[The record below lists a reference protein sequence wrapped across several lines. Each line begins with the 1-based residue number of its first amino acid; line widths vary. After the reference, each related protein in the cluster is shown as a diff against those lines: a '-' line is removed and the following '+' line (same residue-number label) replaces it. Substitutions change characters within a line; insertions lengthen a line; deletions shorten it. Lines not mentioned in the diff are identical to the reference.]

1 MQKKI
6 LLQLFIFLTI
16 VLISI
21 VFLKTYFFKKQII
34 FLDDSNSKNS
44 NLPIDKTYDEVSSNL
59 MYDIK
64 YENKDK
70 EGNGYIISSAVGKLN
85 IDKPNFIFM
94 EKVTAVINLKNSTPI
109 NIISDKASY
118 NSLNYDTR
126 FSGNVLAIFSEHN
139 IISDNFDVFF
149 KNNEAIISNNII
161 YEHLGKSMKAD
172 KIKIDLITK
181 NSTISMY
188 DDLEKIEIINKN

>member
-139 IISDNFDVFF
+139 IMSDNFDVFF

>member
-1 MQKKI
+1 M
-6 LLQLFIFLTI
+6 
-16 VLISI
+16 
-21 VFLKTYFFKKQII
+21 KTYFFKKQII

-139 IISDNFDVFF
+139 IMSDNFDVFF

-188 DDLEKIEIINKN
+188 DDLEKIEIICIN

>member
-94 EKVTAVINLKNSTPI
+94 EKVTAVINLQNSTPI

-139 IISDNFDVFF
+139 IMSDNFDVFF

>member
-70 EGNGYIISSAVGKLN
+70 EGNGYTISSAVGKLN

>member
-70 EGNGYIISSAVGKLN
+70 EGNGYTISSAVGKLN

-139 IISDNFDVFF
+139 IMSDNFDVFF